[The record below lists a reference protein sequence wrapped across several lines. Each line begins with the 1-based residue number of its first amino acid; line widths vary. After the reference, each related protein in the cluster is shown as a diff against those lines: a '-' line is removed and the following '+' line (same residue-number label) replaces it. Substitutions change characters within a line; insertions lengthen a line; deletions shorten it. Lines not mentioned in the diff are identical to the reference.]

1 MSVKAVVM
9 SGCDMMT
16 AFSCCIP
23 SKMCYDYV
31 RNMHWKG
38 VLFIM
43 SNQMIPTNIDMS
55 RQNDDGIHVESS
67 TARSEFVDMM
77 DENGMMH
84 HSSTLGDFVYDPAE
98 FEVQRVEVPKQVDN
112 HGLTEDMKHDGYMY
126 VLRYI
131 GTETDGSKIHV
142 PEGLKDMSLTF
153 NGTDIKSTPKIPSS
167 VEFMYG
173 SFASCHQLETAD
185 MLIPPSV
192 KSSEFAFADCVN
204 LKKGPSVIPGTIDN
218 ANYMFANC
226 SSLENTP
233 KIGKGVKQGERM
245 FMGCEKLTKEPNV
258 PSSMTEYKD
267 MTRGCT
273 GIDAAKDAQAQAK
286 LARDREKYAK
296 KLTRK
301 GMLAQIGSGFGFAMQ
316 VHAMRQS
323 GYNMLIAPLMVHSMR
338 KNGQLA
344 TNFTGGIAANMMTKG
359 GMSGVLGMKL
369 AQTSANNEIK
379 RQQQNRARMTDWD
392 NAHSVGQG
400 TRKDLQSQTRAK
412 KDLKRGL
419 FARMGMEAG
428 AEEKSMYRALYN
440 QQYAQREQIMCTM
453 DGKGLLDSRT
463 KHNMSQWYQQ
473 QMSSCATYYAEGVRS
488 IKDSDMN
495 PVEKQRAMKGL
506 KEVSRLQMEPLMQ
519 SAEHMQTTYQI
530 FNDGD
535 MRNIKNLL
543 ADLPSEKEK
552 PKSFVERMTADKAN
566 VSREM
571 HESIQESM
579 NRRAF
584 RQFTNA
590 NTSGRRTPHFD
601 TGQSSTDDEYE
612 L

>member
-1 MSVKAVVM
+1 M
-9 SGCDMMT
+9 
-16 AFSCCIP
+16 
-23 SKMCYDYV
+23 
-31 RNMHWKG
+31 R
-38 VLFIM
+38 
-43 SNQMIPTNIDMS
+43 NQMIPTNINMS
-55 RQNDDGIHVESS
+55 YQNDDGIHVDSS

-84 HSSTLGDFVYDPAE
+84 HSSTLGNFVYDPSE
-98 FEVQRVEVPKQVDN
+98 FEVQRVDVPKQVDN
-112 HGLTEDMKHDGYMY
+112 NGLAEDMKHDGYMY

-153 NGTDIKSTPKIPSS
+153 NGTNIKSAPKIPSS

-173 SFASCHQLETAD
+173 AFASCHQLETAD
-185 MLIPPSV
+185 ILIPPSV
-192 KSSEFAFADCVN
+192 KSGEFAFADCVN

-226 SSLENTP
+226 ASLENTP
-233 KIGKGVKQGERM
+233 KIGRGVKQGERM
-245 FMGCEKLTKEPNV
+245 FMGCEKLTKEPNIS
-258 PSSMTEYKD
+258 SSMTEYKD

-286 LARDREKYAK
+286 LAKDREKYAK

-301 GMLAQIGSGFGFAMQ
+301 GMLSQIGSGFGFAMQ

-359 GMSGVLGMKL
+359 GMSSVLGMKL

-379 RQQQNRARMTDWD
+379 RQQNNRAKMKDWD

-400 TRKDLQSQTRAK
+400 TRKDLRSQTRAK

-419 FARMGMEAG
+419 FARMGKDAG
-428 AEEKSMYRALYN
+428 AEEKNMYRALYN
-440 QQYAQREQIMCTM
+440 QQYTQREQIMCAM
-453 DGKGLLDSRT
+453 DGKGMLDSRS

-495 PVEKQRAMKGL
+495 PIEKQRAMKGL
-506 KEVSRLQMEPLMQ
+506 KEVSRLQMEPLIQ
-519 SAEHMQTTYQI
+519 SAEYMQTTYHI

-552 PKSFVERMTADKAN
+552 PKSFVERMMDDKAK
-566 VSREM
+566 VSKEM
-571 HESIQESM
+571 HDSIHESM

-584 RQFTNA
+584 SQFTNS
-590 NTSGRRTPHFD
+590 NTSGRRMPHFD
-601 TGQSSTDDEYE
+601 MGQSSTDDEYG

>member
-1 MSVKAVVM
+1 M

-43 SNQMIPTNIDMS
+43 SNQMIPTNTDMS
-55 RQNDDGIHVESS
+55 RQNDDGIHVDSS
-67 TARSEFVDMM
+67 TAKSEFVDMM
-77 DENGMMH
+77 DEDGMMH

-419 FARMGMEAG
+419 FVRMGMEAG

-552 PKSFVERMTADKAN
+552 PKSFVERMMADKAN